1 MRRLLCDA
9 ACVVRHSCTCLTRTP
24 PSCACLPAPCCTT
37 LQGRYA
43 TLGMVQTPGQWRNLA
58 IVFFVAFVALG
69 GNSALNSLKQTRTDR
84 SRARALQEL
93 EKEQ

>member
-1 MRRLLCDA
+1 MLTLSDQVDIACAALCCGPA
-9 ACVVRHSCTCLTRTP
+9 YLHPCV
-24 PSCACLPAPCCTT
+24 AP
-37 LQGRYA
+37 QGRYA

-69 GNSALNSLKQTRTDR
+69 GNSAINSIKQTRSDR

>member
-1 MRRLLCDA
+1 M
-9 ACVVRHSCTCLTRTP
+9 VSTP
-24 PSCACLPAPCCTT
+24 S
-37 LQGRYA
+37 G
-43 TLGMVQTPGQWRNLA
+43 WRNLA

-69 GNSALNSLKQTRTDR
+69 GNSALTSLKASRSER

>member
-1 MRRLLCDA
+1 MLSSCCCASTA
-9 ACVVRHSCTCLTRTP
+9 ASNTNTCP
-24 PSCACLPAPCCTT
+24 ACHPALAAAP
-37 LQGRYA
+37 QGRYA
-43 TLGMVQTPGQWRNLA
+43 TLGMVQSPTQWRNLA

-69 GNSALNSLKQTRTDR
+69 GNSAMNSLKASRSER

>member
-1 MRRLLCDA
+1 
-9 ACVVRHSCTCLTRTP
+9 
-24 PSCACLPAPCCTT
+24 
-37 LQGRYA
+37 
-43 TLGMVQTPGQWRNLA
+43 MVQSPTQWRNLA

-69 GNSALNSLKQTRTDR
+69 GNSAMNSLKASRSER

>member
-1 MRRLLCDA
+1 
-9 ACVVRHSCTCLTRTP
+9 
-24 PSCACLPAPCCTT
+24 
-37 LQGRYA
+37 
-43 TLGMVQTPGQWRNLA
+43 MVQTPGQWRNLA